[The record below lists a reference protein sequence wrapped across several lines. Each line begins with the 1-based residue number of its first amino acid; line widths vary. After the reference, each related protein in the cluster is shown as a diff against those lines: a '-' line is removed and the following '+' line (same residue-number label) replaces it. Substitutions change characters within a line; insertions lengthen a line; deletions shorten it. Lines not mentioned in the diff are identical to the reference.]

1 MNLLDWLFGAL
12 IMEEETAD
20 DDWQIT
26 ASDGEEYGI
35 SPFDYVTEEE
45 YENAVIEARMD
56 YEYGNDLDNYE
67 DEVDYDE
74 SEDPEDGW
82 RNEVLNIY
90 ASEGITDIPLD
101 PYDYDT
107 LDEFIEAFDEY
118 RREVRHQED
127 KS

>member
-12 IMEEETAD
+12 IMEEEDAN

-26 ASDGEEYGI
+26 ESDGEEYGI
-35 SPFDYVTEEE
+35 SPSDYDTEEE
-45 YENAVIEARMD
+45 YENAAFEARTD
-56 YEYGNDLDNYE
+56 YEYGYDLNDYE
-67 DEVDYDE
+67 DEVEYAE
-74 SEDPEDGW
+74 SEYPEDGW

-90 ASEGITDIPLD
+90 ASEGITYIPLD

-107 LDEFIEAFDEY
+107 LDEFIEAFEEY
-118 RREVRHQED
+118 RREVRNQED